1 MIRSV
6 ITLALLVCIISTAH
20 AETIYKSV
28 DQDGNVS
35 YSSTPPEHIK
45 DTTEVDIM
53 PPPSDDQI
61 RAAQQQHEQRVKTG
75 EILEENRQK
84 RNEITAEENRLKRE
98 KQQQDSQTEKT
109 TNDQYYG
116 YPYIPGRNP
125 GRPVIVPPIHR
136 PILP

>member
-1 MIRSV
+1 MIQFV
-6 ITLALLVCIISTAH
+6 KILTLLVSIISTAY

-28 DQDGNVS
+28 DEKGRVS
-35 YSSTPPEHIK
+35 YSSTPPENNKDTSKMNIAPPPTDEQIK
-45 DTTEVDIM
+45 D
-53 PPPSDDQI
+53 
-61 RAAQQQHEQRVKTG
+61 AQQQHEQRLRTG
-75 EILEENRQK
+75 EILEENRKQ

-98 KQQQDSQTEKT
+98 NQQSSQTEKSSE
-109 TNDQYYG
+109 DQHYG